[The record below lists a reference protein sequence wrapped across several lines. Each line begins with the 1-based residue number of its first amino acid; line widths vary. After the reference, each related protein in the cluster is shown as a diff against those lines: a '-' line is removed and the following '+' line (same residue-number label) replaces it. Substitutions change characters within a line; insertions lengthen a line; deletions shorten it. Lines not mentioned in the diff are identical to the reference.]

1 MATKISKVNAER
13 LKKLGITANTE
24 DEAKKILIE
33 RLEQA
38 GIPGMDEET
47 IDNLIDIVGSFAE
60 LESDSAE
67 EAAPAEEPTPAEQQA
82 DELAEEAA
90 EEEEEAAQ
98 EAEEAAPAEE
108 PTPAEQQADEL
119 AEEAAE
125 EEEEAAQE
133 AEEAAPAE
141 PEAEPEPE
149 ESKPQPKAK
158 KPAAKKEAKPKK
170 TKTTKKPSKRDE
182 KGIRLKPQT
191 NPEHLDLLRK
201 ELSKFFPEKEF
212 QYVAV
217 SQGISI
223 KFGGAN
229 SHPVAIMFENVYS
242 KDGQFAT
249 TNVVLNTF
257 RSQASQDKL
266 AEDGLDFVMTWNNL
280 PWLKGIAWNDAMEV
294 VKTYLDDIKSAVST
308 ADTRLGKN
316 REKMEADLK
325 ATGKKA
331 AAPAAKK
338 PAPATKKVAPKAEAN
353 EPAEDPKA
361 KARAALMKAAAA
373 KKAKAAKK

>member
-1 MATKISKVNAER
+1 MATKISKVNVER
-13 LKKLGITANTE
+13 LKKLGITAKTE
-24 DEAKKILIE
+24 EEAKKILIE
-33 RLEQA
+33 RLERA

-60 LESDSAE
+60 LESDSE
-67 EAAPAEEPTPAEQQA
+67 EDAAPAEPTPAEQQA
-82 DELAEEAA
+82 DELAKEAA
-90 EEEEEAAQ
+90 EEEEAAQ
-98 EAEEAAPAEE
+98 
-108 PTPAEQQADEL
+108 
-119 AEEAAE
+119 
-125 EEEEAAQE
+125 
-133 AEEAAPAE
+133 AE

-149 ESKPQPKAK
+149 ESKPEPKAK

-170 TKTTKKPSKRDE
+170 AKAVKKPSKRDE

-338 PAPATKKVAPKAEAN
+338 AAPKAEAKGA
-353 EPAEDPKA
+353 PAEDPKA

>member
-13 LKKLGITANTE
+13 LKKLGISAKTE
-24 DEAKKILIE
+24 EEAKKILLD
-33 RLEQA
+33 RLEKA

-60 LESDSAE
+60 LEGEAEE
-67 EAAPAEEPTPAEQQA
+67 EAAPADPTPAEAQA

-90 EEEEEAAQ
+90 EEEAEPEE
-98 EAEEAAPAEE
+98 EPTEEEAAPA
-108 PTPAEQQADEL
+108 PKPKK
-119 AEEAAE
+119 AAPKK
-125 EEEEAAQE
+125 
-133 AEEAAPAE
+133 AAPAKK
-141 PEAEPEPE
+141 AEKAAEDKPAK
-149 ESKPQPKAK
+149 ESK
-158 KPAAKKEAKPKK
+158 
-170 TKTTKKPSKRDE
+170 KKPSKRNE
-182 KGIRLKPQT
+182 KGTRLKPQT
-191 NPEHLDLLRK
+191 NPDDLEMLRK
-201 ELSKFFPEKEF
+201 ALSKFFPEKEF
-212 QYVAV
+212 QYVTV

-229 SHPVAIMFENVYS
+229 SHPVAIMFENVYA
-242 KDGQFAT
+242 KEGELAT

-266 AEDGLDFVMTWNNL
+266 ADDGVDFVPTWNNL
-280 PWLKGIAWNDAMEV
+280 PWLKGISWSDAMEI
-294 VKTYLDDIKSAVST
+294 VKTYLPDIKSAVST

-331 AAPAAKK
+331 A
-338 PAPATKKVAPKAEAN
+338 PAPKKEAPKAA
-353 EPAEDPKA
+353 PAEDPKA
-361 KARAALMKAAAA
+361 KARAALAKAAAA

>member
-13 LKKLGITANTE
+13 LKKLGISAKTE
-24 DEAKKILIE
+24 EEAKKILLD
-33 RLEQA
+33 RLEKA

-60 LESDSAE
+60 LEGEAE
-67 EAAPAEEPTPAEQQA
+67 EKAAPADPTPAEAQA

-90 EEEEEAAQ
+90 EEEAEA
-98 EAEEAAPAEE
+98 
-108 PTPAEQQADEL
+108 
-119 AEEAAE
+119 AAE
-125 EEEEAAQE
+125 ED
-133 AEEAAPAE
+133 PE
-141 PEAEPEPE
+141 PEAEPEEEPTE
-149 ESKPQPKAK
+149 EEAAPAPKSKKAAPKKAAPAKKAEKAAEDKPAKESK
-158 KPAAKKEAKPKK
+158 
-170 TKTTKKPSKRDE
+170 KKPSKRNE
-182 KGIRLKPQT
+182 KGTRLKPQT
-191 NPEHLDLLRK
+191 NPDDLEMLRK
-201 ELSKFFPEKEF
+201 ALSKFFPEKEF
-212 QYVAV
+212 QYVTV

-229 SHPVAIMFENVYS
+229 SHPVAIMFENVYA
-242 KDGQFAT
+242 KEGELAT

-266 AEDGLDFVMTWNNL
+266 ADDGVDFVPTWNNL
-280 PWLKGIAWNDAMEV
+280 PWLKGISWSDAMEI
-294 VKTYLDDIKSAVST
+294 VKTYLPDIKSAVST

-331 AAPAAKK
+331 AAAPKK
-338 PAPATKKVAPKAEAN
+338 EAPKAA
-353 EPAEDPKA
+353 PAEDPKA
-361 KARAALMKAAAA
+361 KARAALAKAAAA

>member
-13 LKKLGITANTE
+13 LKKLGITAKTE
-24 DEAKKILIE
+24 EEAKKILIE
-33 RLEQA
+33 RLERA

-60 LESDSAE
+60 LESDSE
-67 EAAPAEEPTPAEQQA
+67 EDVAPAEPTPAEQQA
-82 DELAEEAA
+82 DELAKEAA
-90 EEEEEAAQ
+90 EEEEAAQ
-98 EAEEAAPAEE
+98 EAE
-108 PTPAEQQADEL
+108 D
-119 AEEAAE
+119 
-125 EEEEAAQE
+125 
-133 AEEAAPAE
+133 AAPAE

-149 ESKPQPKAK
+149 ESKPEPKAK

-170 TKTTKKPSKRDE
+170 AKAVKKPSKRDE

-266 AEDGLDFVMTWNNL
+266 ADDGVDFVPTWNNL
-280 PWLKGIAWNDAMEV
+280 PWLKGISWSDAMEI
-294 VKTYLDDIKSAVST
+294 VKTYLPDIKSAVST

-331 AAPAAKK
+331 A
-338 PAPATKKVAPKAEAN
+338 PAPKKEAPKAA
-353 EPAEDPKA
+353 PAEDPKA
-361 KARAALMKAAAA
+361 KARAALAKAAAA

>member
-13 LKKLGITANTE
+13 LKKLGITAKTE
-24 DEAKKILIE
+24 EEAKKILIE
-33 RLEQA
+33 RLERA

-60 LESDSAE
+60 LESDSE
-67 EAAPAEEPTPAEQQA
+67 EDVAPAEPTPAEQQA
-82 DELAEEAA
+82 DELAKEAA
-90 EEEEEAAQ
+90 EEEEAAQ
-98 EAEEAAPAEE
+98 EAE
-108 PTPAEQQADEL
+108 D
-119 AEEAAE
+119 
-125 EEEEAAQE
+125 
-133 AEEAAPAE
+133 AAPAE
-141 PEAEPEPE
+141 PEAEPE
-149 ESKPQPKAK
+149 PKAK

-170 TKTTKKPSKRDE
+170 AKAVKKPSKRDE

-338 PAPATKKVAPKAEAN
+338 AAPKAEAKGA
-353 EPAEDPKA
+353 PAEDPKA

>member
-67 EAAPAEEPTPAEQQA
+67 EAAPAE
-82 DELAEEAA
+82 
-90 EEEEEAAQ
+90 
-98 EAEEAAPAEE
+98 
-108 PTPAEQQADEL
+108 
-119 AEEAAE
+119 
-125 EEEEAAQE
+125 
-133 AEEAAPAE
+133 
-141 PEAEPEPE
+141 PEAEPE
-149 ESKPQPKAK
+149 
-158 KPAAKKEAKPKK
+158 PKK

-229 SHPVAIMFENVYS
+229 SHPVAIMFESVYS

-338 PAPATKKVAPKAEAN
+338 PAPAAKKAAPKAEAKD
-353 EPAEDPKA
+353 ESADDPKA

>member
-13 LKKLGITANTE
+13 LKKLGITAKTE
-24 DEAKKILIE
+24 EEAKKILIE
-33 RLEQA
+33 RLERA

-60 LESDSAE
+60 LESDSE
-67 EAAPAEEPTPAEQQA
+67 EDAAPAEPTPAEQQA
-82 DELAEEAA
+82 DELAKEAA
-90 EEEEEAAQ
+90 EEEEAAQ
-98 EAEEAAPAEE
+98 EAE
-108 PTPAEQQADEL
+108 D
-119 AEEAAE
+119 
-125 EEEEAAQE
+125 
-133 AEEAAPAE
+133 AAPAE

-149 ESKPQPKAK
+149 ESKPEPKKAK
-158 KPAAKKEAKPKK
+158 AV
-170 TKTTKKPSKRDE
+170 KKPSKRDE

-338 PAPATKKVAPKAEAN
+338 AAPKAEAKGA
-353 EPAEDPKA
+353 PAEDPKA

-373 KKAKAAKK
+373 KKAKATKK

>member
-60 LESDSAE
+60 LESDS
-67 EAAPAEEPTPAEQQA
+67 
-82 DELAEEAA
+82 
-90 EEEEEAAQ
+90 
-98 EAEEAAPAEE
+98 
-108 PTPAEQQADEL
+108 
-119 AEEAAE
+119 
-125 EEEEAAQE
+125 

-294 VKTYLDDIKSAVST
+294 VKAYLDDIKSAVST

-338 PAPATKKVAPKAEAN
+338 PAPAAKKAAPKAEAKD
-353 EPAEDPKA
+353 ESADDPKA

>member
-90 EEEEEAAQ
+90 EEEEEAA
-98 EAEEAAPAEE
+98 
-108 PTPAEQQADEL
+108 
-119 AEEAAE
+119 
-125 EEEEAAQE
+125 
-133 AEEAAPAE
+133 PAE

-149 ESKPQPKAK
+149 ESKPQ
-158 KPAAKKEAKPKK
+158 PKK

-229 SHPVAIMFENVYS
+229 LHPVAIMFENVYS

-373 KKAKAAKK
+373 KKAKAVKK

>member
-13 LKKLGITANTE
+13 LKKLGISAKTE
-24 DEAKKILIE
+24 EEAKKILLD
-33 RLEQA
+33 RLEKA

-60 LESDSAE
+60 LEGEAEE
-67 EAAPAEEPTPAEQQA
+67 EAAPADPTPAEAQA

-90 EEEEEAAQ
+90 EEEAEA
-98 EAEEAAPAEE
+98 
-108 PTPAEQQADEL
+108 
-119 AEEAAE
+119 AAE
-125 EEEEAAQE
+125 ED
-133 AEEAAPAE
+133 PE
-141 PEAEPEPE
+141 PEAEPEE
-149 ESKPQPKAK
+149 EPTEEE
-158 KPAAKKEAKPKK
+158 AAPDPKPKK
-170 TKTTKKPSKRDE
+170 AAPKKAAPAKKAEKAAEDKPAKESKKKPSKRNE
-182 KGIRLKPQT
+182 KGTRLKPQT
-191 NPEHLDLLRK
+191 NPDDLEMLRK
-201 ELSKFFPEKEF
+201 ALSKFFPEKEF
-212 QYVAV
+212 QYVTV

-229 SHPVAIMFENVYS
+229 SHPVAIMFENVYA
-242 KDGQFAT
+242 KEGELAT

-266 AEDGLDFVMTWNNL
+266 ADDGVDFVPTWNNL
-280 PWLKGIAWNDAMEV
+280 PWLKGISWSDAMEI
-294 VKTYLDDIKSAVST
+294 VKTYLPDIKSAVST

-331 AAPAAKK
+331 AAAPKK
-338 PAPATKKVAPKAEAN
+338 EAPKAA
-353 EPAEDPKA
+353 PAEDPKA
-361 KARAALMKAAAA
+361 KARAALAKAAAA

>member
-67 EAAPAEEPTPAEQQA
+67 EAVQEAEDPTPAEQQA
-82 DELAEEAA
+82 DELAKEAA
-90 EEEEEAAQ
+90 EEEEEAVQ
-98 EAEEAAPAEE
+98 EAEEAAPAEQK
-108 PTPAEQQADEL
+108 A
-119 AEEAAE
+119 
-125 EEEEAAQE
+125 
-133 AEEAAPAE
+133 
-141 PEAEPEPE
+141 
-149 ESKPQPKAK
+149 ESKVESKAK
-158 KPAAKKEAKPKK
+158 KPAAKKEVKTKK
-170 TKTTKKPSKRDE
+170 TKIAKKPSKRDE

-338 PAPATKKVAPKAEAN
+338 PAPKAEAKA
-353 EPAEDPKA
+353 ESAEDPKA

>member
-1 MATKISKVNAER
+1 
-13 LKKLGITANTE
+13 
-24 DEAKKILIE
+24 
-33 RLEQA
+33 
-38 GIPGMDEET
+38 MDEET

-60 LESDSAE
+60 LESDSE
-67 EAAPAEEPTPAEQQA
+67 EDAAPAKPTPAEQQA
-82 DELAEEAA
+82 DELADEAA
-90 EEEEEAAQ
+90 EEEEAAQ
-98 EAEEAAPAEE
+98 EAE
-108 PTPAEQQADEL
+108 D
-119 AEEAAE
+119 
-125 EEEEAAQE
+125 
-133 AEEAAPAE
+133 AAPAE
-141 PEAEPEPE
+141 PEAEPE
-149 ESKPQPKAK
+149 ESKPEPKAK

-170 TKTTKKPSKRDE
+170 AKAVKKPSKRDE

-338 PAPATKKVAPKAEAN
+338 AAPKAEAKGA
-353 EPAEDPKA
+353 PAEDPKA
-361 KARAALMKAAAA
+361 RARAALMKAAAA

>member
-13 LKKLGITANTE
+13 LKKLGITAKTE
-24 DEAKKILIE
+24 EEAKKILIE
-33 RLEQA
+33 RLERA

-60 LESDSAE
+60 LESDSE
-67 EAAPAEEPTPAEQQA
+67 EDAAPAEPTPAEQQA
-82 DELAEEAA
+82 DELAK
-90 EEEEEAAQ
+90 EAAQ
-98 EAEEAAPAEE
+98 EAE
-108 PTPAEQQADEL
+108 D
-119 AEEAAE
+119 
-125 EEEEAAQE
+125 
-133 AEEAAPAE
+133 AAPAE

-149 ESKPQPKAK
+149 ESKPEPKAK

-170 TKTTKKPSKRDE
+170 AKAVKKPSKRDE

-325 ATGKKA
+325 TTGKKA
-331 AAPAAKK
+331 A
-338 PAPATKKVAPKAEAN
+338 PKAEAKGA
-353 EPAEDPKA
+353 PAEDPKA

-373 KKAKAAKK
+373 KKAKATKK

>member
-24 DEAKKILIE
+24 GEAKKILIE

-90 EEEEEAAQ
+90 EEE
-98 EAEEAAPAEE
+98 
-108 PTPAEQQADEL
+108 
-119 AEEAAE
+119 
-125 EEEEAAQE
+125 
-133 AEEAAPAE
+133 EEAAPAE

-338 PAPATKKVAPKAEAN
+338 PAPAAKKAAPKAEAKD
-353 EPAEDPKA
+353 ESADDPKA

>member
-13 LKKLGITANTE
+13 LKKLGISAKTE
-24 DEAKKILIE
+24 EEAKKILLD
-33 RLEQA
+33 RLEKA

-60 LESDSAE
+60 LEGDAEE
-67 EAAPAEEPTPAEQQA
+67 EAAPADPTPAEAQA

-90 EEEEEAAQ
+90 EED
-98 EAEEAAPAEE
+98 P
-108 PTPAEQQADEL
+108 
-119 AEEAAE
+119 
-125 EEEEAAQE
+125 
-133 AEEAAPAE
+133 E
-141 PEAEPEPE
+141 PEAEPEE
-149 ESKPQPKAK
+149 E
-158 KPAAKKEAKPKK
+158 PAEEEAAPAPKPKK
-170 TKTTKKPSKRDE
+170 AAPKKAAPAKKAEKAAEDKPTKESKKKKPSKRNE
-182 KGIRLKPQT
+182 KGTRLKPQT
-191 NPEHLDLLRK
+191 NPDDLEMLRK
-201 ELSKFFPEKEF
+201 ALSKYFPEKEF
-212 QYVAV
+212 QYVTV

-229 SHPVAIMFENVYS
+229 SHPVAIMFENVYA
-242 KDGQFAT
+242 KEGELAT

-266 AEDGLDFVMTWNNL
+266 ADDGVDFVPTWNNL
-280 PWLKGIAWNDAMEV
+280 PWLKGISWSDAMEI
-294 VKTYLDDIKSAVST
+294 VKTYLPDIKSAVST

-331 AAPAAKK
+331 AAAPKK
-338 PAPATKKVAPKAEAN
+338 EAPKAA
-353 EPAEDPKA
+353 PAEDPKA
-361 KARAALMKAAAA
+361 KARAALAKAAAA

>member
-67 EAAPAEEPTPAEQQA
+67 EAVQEAEEPTPAEQQA

-98 EAEEAAPAEE
+98 EAEEAAPAEQK
-108 PTPAEQQADEL
+108 A
-119 AEEAAE
+119 
-125 EEEEAAQE
+125 
-133 AEEAAPAE
+133 
-141 PEAEPEPE
+141 
-149 ESKPQPKAK
+149 ESKVESKAK
-158 KPAAKKEAKPKK
+158 KPAAKKEVKTKK
-170 TKTTKKPSKRDE
+170 TKTAKKPSKRDE

-331 AAPAAKK
+331 A
-338 PAPATKKVAPKAEAN
+338 PKAEAKA
-353 EPAEDPKA
+353 ESAEDPKA

>member
-13 LKKLGITANTE
+13 LKKLGITAKTE
-24 DEAKKILIE
+24 EEAKKILIE
-33 RLEQA
+33 RLERA

-60 LESDSAE
+60 LESDSE
-67 EAAPAEEPTPAEQQA
+67 EDAAPAEPTPAEQQA
-82 DELAEEAA
+82 DEQQADELAKEAA
-90 EEEEEAAQ
+90 EEEEAAQ
-98 EAEEAAPAEE
+98 EAE
-108 PTPAEQQADEL
+108 D
-119 AEEAAE
+119 
-125 EEEEAAQE
+125 
-133 AEEAAPAE
+133 AAPAE

-149 ESKPQPKAK
+149 ESKPEPKAK

-170 TKTTKKPSKRDE
+170 AKAVKKPSKRDE

-331 AAPAAKK
+331 AAPDAKK
-338 PAPATKKVAPKAEAN
+338 AAPKAEAKGA
-353 EPAEDPKA
+353 PAEDPKA

>member
-13 LKKLGITANTE
+13 LKKLGISAKTE
-24 DEAKKILIE
+24 EEAKKILLD
-33 RLEQA
+33 RLEKA

-60 LESDSAE
+60 LEGEAEE
-67 EAAPAEEPTPAEQQA
+67 EAAPADPTPAEAQA

-90 EEEEEAAQ
+90 EEEAEA
-98 EAEEAAPAEE
+98 
-108 PTPAEQQADEL
+108 
-119 AEEAAE
+119 AAE
-125 EEEEAAQE
+125 ED
-133 AEEAAPAE
+133 PE
-141 PEAEPEPE
+141 PEAEPEE
-149 ESKPQPKAK
+149 EPTEEEAA
-158 KPAAKKEAKPKK
+158 PAPKPKK
-170 TKTTKKPSKRDE
+170 AAPKKAAPAKKAEKAAEDKPAKESKKKPSKRNE
-182 KGIRLKPQT
+182 KGTRLKPQT
-191 NPEHLDLLRK
+191 NPDDLEMLRK
-201 ELSKFFPEKEF
+201 ALSKFFPEKEF
-212 QYVAV
+212 QYVTV

-229 SHPVAIMFENVYS
+229 SHPVAIMFENVYA
-242 KDGQFAT
+242 KEGELAT

-266 AEDGLDFVMTWNNL
+266 ADDGVDFVPTWNTL
-280 PWLKGIAWNDAMEV
+280 PWLKGISWSDAMEI
-294 VKTYLDDIKSAVST
+294 VKTYLPDIKSAVST

-331 AAPAAKK
+331 A
-338 PAPATKKVAPKAEAN
+338 PAPKKEAPKAA
-353 EPAEDPKA
+353 PAEDPKA
-361 KARAALMKAAAA
+361 KARAALAKAAAA

>member
-13 LKKLGITANTE
+13 LKKLGISAKTE
-24 DEAKKILIE
+24 EEAKKILLD
-33 RLEQA
+33 RLEKA

-60 LESDSAE
+60 LEGEAEE
-67 EAAPAEEPTPAEQQA
+67 EAAPADPTPAEAQA

-90 EEEEEAAQ
+90 AEEDPEPEAAPEEEPAE
-98 EAEEAAPAEE
+98 EEAAPA
-108 PTPAEQQADEL
+108 PKPKK
-119 AEEAAE
+119 AAPKK
-125 EEEEAAQE
+125 
-133 AEEAAPAE
+133 AAPAKK
-141 PEAEPEPE
+141 AEKAAEDKPAN
-149 ESKPQPKAK
+149 ESK
-158 KPAAKKEAKPKK
+158 
-170 TKTTKKPSKRDE
+170 KKPSKRNE
-182 KGIRLKPQT
+182 KGTRLKPQT
-191 NPEHLDLLRK
+191 NPDDLEMLRK
-201 ELSKFFPEKEF
+201 ALSKFFPEKEF
-212 QYVAV
+212 QYVTV

>member
-13 LKKLGITANTE
+13 LKKLGISAKTE
-24 DEAKKILIE
+24 EEAKKILLD
-33 RLEQA
+33 RLEKA

-60 LESDSAE
+60 LEGEAEE
-67 EAAPAEEPTPAEQQA
+67 EAAPADPTPAEAQA

-90 EEEEEAAQ
+90 EEEAEA
-98 EAEEAAPAEE
+98 
-108 PTPAEQQADEL
+108 
-119 AEEAAE
+119 AAE
-125 EEEEAAQE
+125 ED
-133 AEEAAPAE
+133 PE
-141 PEAEPEPE
+141 PEAEPEE
-149 ESKPQPKAK
+149 EPTEEEAA
-158 KPAAKKEAKPKK
+158 PAPKPKK
-170 TKTTKKPSKRDE
+170 AAPKKAAPAKKAEKAAEDKPAKESEKKPSKRNE
-182 KGIRLKPQT
+182 KGTRLKPQT
-191 NPEHLDLLRK
+191 NPDDLEMLRK
-201 ELSKFFPEKEF
+201 ALSKFFPEKEF
-212 QYVAV
+212 QYVTV

-229 SHPVAIMFENVYS
+229 SHPVAIMFENVYA
-242 KDGQFAT
+242 KEGELAT

-266 AEDGLDFVMTWNNL
+266 ADDGVDFVPTWNNL
-280 PWLKGIAWNDAMEV
+280 PWLKGISWSDAMEI
-294 VKTYLDDIKSAVST
+294 VKTYLPDIKSAVST

-331 AAPAAKK
+331 AAAPKK
-338 PAPATKKVAPKAEAN
+338 EAPKAA
-353 EPAEDPKA
+353 PAEDPKA
-361 KARAALMKAAAA
+361 KARAALAKAAAA

>member
-24 DEAKKILIE
+24 DEAKKTLIE

-98 EAEEAAPAEE
+98 EAEEAAPAE
-108 PTPAEQQADEL
+108 
-119 AEEAAE
+119 
-125 EEEEAAQE
+125 
-133 AEEAAPAE
+133 

-149 ESKPQPKAK
+149 ESKPQ
-158 KPAAKKEAKPKK
+158 PKK

-325 ATGKKA
+325 ATGNKA

>member
-13 LKKLGITANTE
+13 LKKLGITAKTE
-24 DEAKKILIE
+24 EEAKKILIE
-33 RLEQA
+33 RLERA

-60 LESDSAE
+60 LESDSE
-67 EAAPAEEPTPAEQQA
+67 EDAAPDEPTPAEQQA
-82 DELAEEAA
+82 DELAKEAA
-90 EEEEEAAQ
+90 EEEEAAQ
-98 EAEEAAPAEE
+98 EAE
-108 PTPAEQQADEL
+108 D
-119 AEEAAE
+119 
-125 EEEEAAQE
+125 
-133 AEEAAPAE
+133 AAPAE
-141 PEAEPEPE
+141 PEAEPE
-149 ESKPQPKAK
+149 ESKPEPKAK

-170 TKTTKKPSKRDE
+170 AKAAKKPSKRDE

-191 NPEHLDLLRK
+191 NPEHLELLRK

-338 PAPATKKVAPKAEAN
+338 AAPKAEAKGA
-353 EPAEDPKA
+353 PAEDPKA
-361 KARAALMKAAAA
+361 RARAALMKAAAA

>member
-13 LKKLGITANTE
+13 LKKLGITAKTE
-24 DEAKKILIE
+24 EEAKKILIE
-33 RLEQA
+33 RLERA

-60 LESDSAE
+60 LESDSE
-67 EAAPAEEPTPAEQQA
+67 EDAAPAEPTPAEQQA
-82 DELAEEAA
+82 DELAKEAA
-90 EEEEEAAQ
+90 EEEEAAQ
-98 EAEEAAPAEE
+98 EAE
-108 PTPAEQQADEL
+108 D
-119 AEEAAE
+119 
-125 EEEEAAQE
+125 
-133 AEEAAPAE
+133 AAPAE

-149 ESKPQPKAK
+149 ESKPEPKAK

-170 TKTTKKPSKRDE
+170 AKAVKKPSKRDE

-223 KFGGAN
+223 KYGGAN
-229 SHPVAIMFENVYS
+229 SKPVAIMFENVYS
-242 KDGQFAT
+242 KDGNFAT

-257 RSQASQDKL
+257 RSQAAQDKL
-266 AEDGLDFVMTWNNL
+266 ADDGVDFEMTWNAL
-280 PWLKGIAWNDAMEV
+280 PWLKGITWEHAMEIV
-294 VKTYLDDIKSAVST
+294 QTYLPDIKAAVST
-308 ADTRLGKN
+308 TDSRLGKN

-331 AAPAAKK
+331 AAPAPKKAPAAKK
-338 PAPATKKVAPKAEAN
+338 EAPAPKAE
-353 EPAEDPKA
+353 EPKADPKA
-361 KARAALMKAAAA
+361 AARAALAKAAAA

>member
-98 EAEEAAPAEE
+98 K
-108 PTPAEQQADEL
+108 
-119 AEEAAE
+119 
-125 EEEEAAQE
+125 

-149 ESKPQPKAK
+149 ESKPQ
-158 KPAAKKEAKPKK
+158 PKK

-280 PWLKGIAWNDAMEV
+280 PWLKGITWNDAMEV

>member
-13 LKKLGITANTE
+13 LKKLGITAKTE
-24 DEAKKILIE
+24 EEAKKILIE

-60 LESDSAE
+60 LESDSEE
-67 EAAPAEEPTPAEQQA
+67 EAAPAEPTPAEQQA

-90 EEEEEAAQ
+90 EEEEAAQ
-98 EAEEAAPAEE
+98 EAE
-108 PTPAEQQADEL
+108 D
-119 AEEAAE
+119 
-125 EEEEAAQE
+125 
-133 AEEAAPAE
+133 AAPAE

-149 ESKPQPKAK
+149 ESKPEPKAK
-158 KPAAKKEAKPKK
+158 KRAAKKEAKPKK
-170 TKTTKKPSKRDE
+170 AKAVKKPSKRDE

-266 AEDGLDFVMTWNNL
+266 AEDGVDFVPTWNNL
-280 PWLKGIAWNDAMEV
+280 PWLKGISWSDAMEI
-294 VKTYLDDIKSAVST
+294 VKTYLPDIKSAVST

-331 AAPAAKK
+331 A
-338 PAPATKKVAPKAEAN
+338 PAPKKEAPKAA
-353 EPAEDPKA
+353 PAEDPKA
-361 KARAALMKAAAA
+361 KARAALAKAAAA